1 MQIGLASKALTDT
14 THAHYFKEMSL
25 VWIHDTNQ
33 YASKMSGHLAFGI
46 SSLIILI
53 KLLRVST
60 LHLNYKSK
68 MKRTLKTKLKK
79 DQKL

>member
-1 MQIGLASKALTDT
+1 
-14 THAHYFKEMSL
+14 
-25 VWIHDTNQ
+25 
-33 YASKMSGHLAFGI
+33 MSGHLPFGI

-60 LHLNYKSK
+60 LHLNYTTK